1 MGQYGAMQ
9 ILSSIFLECHAIHP
23 CPAYSHNFLSIPDA
37 AGKNNI
43 FNKRIELGQIQGKRA
58 LSPIVL
64 KGKETFTAKMKWQ
77 IDFTAGRA
85 LYSKTRVNIQWNL
98 FCIVHN
104 LNKW

>member
-9 ILSSIFLECHAIHP
+9 ILSSVIFEYHTIHP
-23 CPAYSHNFLSIPDA
+23 CPAYSHNFLRVHDA

-43 FNKRIELGQIQGKRA
+43 FNKIKELRRIQDIRG

-64 KGKETFTAKMKWQ
+64 EGKETFTEKMKRK

-85 LYSKTRVNIQWNL
+85 LYGKSKVNIQWNL